1 MSEGREDSGGESDE
15 DPDNDEVKGHT
26 PLGMVTKKSK
36 KKAKALNLEAYV
48 INKDKDK
55 VSGSAAVAVAGEESP
70 SPSPAVSDS
79 ERDSGAEGVGIDDDD
94 EYDSDEDTG
103 KGGEI
108 KILRS
113 CCEYALCVFITSACV
128 SLFLLFP
135 YFCRFSP
142 SLFLS
147 LFDSLSLFLSTFFS
161 FSLSFLFLSL
171 FSPSL
176 PLFISLSLSLVFT
189 DNVPPSTGPV
199 NISKSDVTGAGTGAV
214 PSSALINGEIMN
226 T

>member
-1 MSEGREDSGGESDE
+1 VSEGREDSGGESDD

-36 KKAKALNLEAYV
+36 KKAKALNLDAYV

-55 VSGSAAVAVAGEESP
+55 VSGSAAVAVAGDESP

-79 ERDSGAEGVGIDDDD
+79 ERDSGAEGVGNDDDD
-94 EYDSDEDTG
+94 EDDSDEDTG
-103 KGGEI
+103 EGGVI

-128 SLFLLFP
+128 SLFLPFP
-135 YFCRFSP
+135 NFCRFSP

-147 LFDSLSLFLSTFFS
+147 LFDSLSLFLFNS
-161 FSLSFLFLSL
+161 FLPLSLSFLFLSL
-171 FSPSL
+171 SFL
-176 PLFISLSLSLVFT
+176 LLSLY
-189 DNVPPSTGPV
+189 
-199 NISKSDVTGAGTGAV
+199 
-214 PSSALINGEIMN
+214 
-226 T
+226 

>member
-55 VSGSAAVAVAGEESP
+55 VSGSAAVAVAGDESP

-79 ERDSGAEGVGIDDDD
+79 ERDSGAEGLGNDDDD
-94 EYDSDEDTG
+94 EDDSDEDTG

-113 CCEYALCVFITSACV
+113 CCEYALCVFITSACA

-135 YFCRFSP
+135 YFCRFFP

-147 LFDSLSLFLSTFFS
+147 LFDSLSLFLSNSFLPLSISFLF
-161 FSLSFLFLSL
+161 FSLSFLLLSL
-171 FSPSL
+171 Y
-176 PLFISLSLSLVFT
+176 LSLSHS
-189 DNVPPSTGPV
+189 PSYSQTMFLHLQV
-199 NISKSDVTGAGTGAV
+199 LLISPNQT
-214 PSSALINGEIMN
+214 LQ
-226 T
+226 